1 MIKTLLFGLS
11 SVLGQQLIETD
22 STEFVAAVHQR
33 LLDRR
38 DFYLEGGIMMLHEAL
53 ISIENSELSSY
64 KLQKNITEVPS
75 SYTTKVLEDRE
86 EQEEFFAL
94 NFKEL
99 ATALIPEVEE
109 ETLRY
114 IQEREG
120 DEMNRDLI
128 EGHLDGAAYVY
139 DRAAYKIYREM
150 TDAAEK

>member
-1 MIKTLLFGLS
+1 
-11 SVLGQQLIETD
+11 
-22 STEFVAAVHQR
+22 
-33 LLDRR
+33 
-38 DFYLEGGIMMLHEAL
+38 MLHEAL

-64 KLQKNITEVPS
+64 KLEKNITFEVPS
-75 SYTTKVLEDRE
+75 SYTTQVTEDRE
-86 EQEEFFAL
+86 EQEEFFAS

-109 ETLRY
+109 ETLGF

-120 DEMNRDLI
+120 DHMNRDLI

>member
-1 MIKTLLFGLS
+1 MLVLS

-22 STEFVAAVHQR
+22 SAELVAAVHQR

-38 DFYLEGGIMMLHEAL
+38 DFYLDGGIMMLHEAL
-53 ISIENSELSSY
+53 ISIEDSELSSY
-64 KLQKNITEVPS
+64 KLQKNITQVPS
-75 SYTTKVLEDRE
+75 SYTKQVLEDRE
-86 EQEEFFAL
+86 EQEEFFAE
-94 NFKEL
+94 NYKEL

-109 ETLRY
+109 ETLGY

-120 DEMNRDLI
+120 HDMNRDLI
-128 EGHLDGAAYVY
+128 EGHLDGVAYVY